1 MIRKLI
7 QNDML
12 YYSHVN
18 EDNKVERELLG
29 SSTCTTVVAVAGS
42 GERVLALMDKN
53 TCKEFYVVDVND
65 EALFLLQLK
74 LAVLENLSIDEYYQF
89 IGHHECT
96 GEKRKYSFEK
106 IKSKLSA
113 DCKMYWEQNI
123 QVIESGILYAGHF
136 EKFLN
141 RVRPSVNLFLGK
153 NFHLIFSE
161 AATRSKKFPSLK
173 WKLLRKIYSFRWIY
187 KLWGNSDIAFIS
199 NDADTAHIPNALN
212 EVICKNESAS
222 CFMMHL
228 VFKGHLRSMDE
239 KALPPSLQ
247 RSVLENI
254 KRKLEVRSINIV
266 YYHADLLSFS
276 KNHNSTIDH
285 PAFYSVSDVLS
296 FEKPDYITQLLST
309 ITTSNDIIVWR
320 SFLRNR
326 VDNKQKENLANKYEE
341 FLDLTDKESTRM
353 YQVFAVKK

>member
-1 MIRKLI
+1 
-7 QNDML
+7 ML

-18 EDNKVERELLG
+18 EDNKVEKELLH
-29 SSTCTTVVAVAGS
+29 SSACTTVVAVAGS
-42 GERVLALMDKN
+42 GERVLALMDNN
-53 TCKEFYVVDVND
+53 TCREFHIVDVND
-65 EALFLLQLK
+65 ETLFLLQLK
-74 LAVLENLSIDEYYQF
+74 LAVLENFSIDEYYQF
-89 IGHHECT
+89 IGHHECS

-106 IKSKLSA
+106 IKHKLSA

-123 QVIESGILYAGHF
+123 QEIGGGILYTGHF

-153 NFHLIFSE
+153 NFQLIFSE
-161 AATRSKKFPSLK
+161 AVTRSKKFPSLK

-187 KLWGNSDIAFIS
+187 KLWGNKDVAFVS
-199 NDADTAHIPNALN
+199 PDADTAYIPDALN
-212 EVICKNESAS
+212 EVIYKNESAS

-247 RSVLENI
+247 RAVLENI
-254 KRKLEVRSINIV
+254 KRKLEARTVNIS
-266 YYHADLLSFS
+266 YYHTDLLSFT
-276 KNHNSTIDH
+276 KNNNSPIN
-285 PAFYSVSDVLS
+285 PPSFYSVSDVLS
-296 FEKPDYITQLLST
+296 FEKPDYITQLLTT
-309 ITTSNDIIVWR
+309 ITTSGDMIVWR

-326 VDNKQKENLANKYEE
+326 VDNKQKENLFGKYPH
-341 FLDLTDKESTRM
+341 FIDLTDKELTRM